1 MSYYLYNFNGVFFMK
16 KMSLIG
22 CGRWGTFLG
31 WYAANYCGFDVDMY
45 DIPASPN
52 FIELRDTRKNAYL
65 TLSDNMFLHDNIADV
80 LKNDFVIISIGCQHF
95 RGLCKELAAYDLNGK
110 TFLLAMKGLEEP
122 SAKTMHSIMKEEIK
136 QNIHV
141 AILAG
146 PGHVQ
151 DYMKKVP
158 SCAVIDSDEEATKDF
173 LIKSLQSEL
182 IRFYYGSDLIGNQIG
197 AALKNVIGLAAGIL
211 DGLEWYGLKGA
222 LMARAPIEVGRFIQ
236 YFGGKPR
243 SAYGLAHLG
252 DYEATLF
259 SKHSHNRTFGEKFAR
274 GEDFGKLAEGVPT
287 LKAVKIIADKAGID
301 MPICQA
307 LYEVI
312 YEKADIKP
320 TIRKMFERDL
330 KQEFEHIA

>member
-1 MSYYLYNFNGVFFMK
+1 MSK
-16 KMSLIG
+16 ISLIG

-31 WYAANYCGFDVDMY
+31 WYVANYKNFDVDMY
-45 DIPASPN
+45 DIPTSPN

-65 TLSDNMFLHDNIADV
+65 TLSDNMHLTDRLADV
-80 LKNDFVIISIGCQHF
+80 LQNNLIIISVGCQHF
-95 RGLCKELAAYDLNGK
+95 RGLCKELSAYPLEGK

-122 SAKTMHSIMKEEIK
+122 GATTMLDIMRQEIK
-136 QNIHV
+136 QNIH
-141 AILAG
+141 IGTLGG

-158 SCAVIDSDEEATKDF
+158 SCAVIDSDEEATRDF
-173 LIKSLQSEL
+173 LIKTFSSEL
-182 IRFYYGSDLIGNQIG
+182 IRFYYGADLIGNQIG
-197 AALKNVIGLAAGIL
+197 AALKNVIGIAAGIL

-222 LMARAPIEVGRFIQ
+222 LMARAPVEVGRFIKF
-236 YFGGKPR
+236 FGGNPQT
-243 SAYGLAHLG
+243 AYGLAHLG

-287 LKAVKIIADKAGID
+287 LKAVKQIADEKSID

-307 LYEVI
+307 LYRVV
-312 YEKADIKP
+312 YEGADIKK
-320 TIRKMFERDL
+320 TIRGMFERDL
-330 KQEFEHIA
+330 KQEFDQVS